1 MKLDQLVSGIV
12 ELQGFTQSQATK
24 QVNQW
29 LTLRNWLIG
38 CYIAEY
44 ELSGEGRAAYGEKV
58 IPAVAKYLK
67 QKGLKGFGT
76 SNLASFIQF
85 FHTYPQIFQTL
96 SGKLD
101 GLSTQSDIFQS
112 LSGKLNL
119 PPKRSAAPTADPSIP
134 AIPIDRLIN
143 STSWSHFVEFIRI
156 DDPIKRAFYELQTMN
171 QAWSVRQLKRALES
185 SLYER
190 TGLSTDKSGVIASFD
205 PGKSLT
211 AAEIVR
217 DPYFLEFL
225 NLPERSSYSES
236 DLEQAII
243 DNLQEFLI
251 EMGEGFC
258 FEARQRRITF
268 GNTHYQIDL
277 VFYHRILKCHV
288 LIDLKIGKFDHG
300 DSGQMNVYL
309 NYFKDHM
316 HTEGDNP
323 PIGIILCAD
332 KDDSLVK
339 YATGGMDQQLFVSQY
354 LIKLPTEEALK
365 ALIQRQTNL

>member
-1 MKLDQLVSGIV
+1 MNLDQLVSGINDLHEFSLAQV
-12 ELQGFTQSQATK
+12 TK
-24 QVNQW
+24 QVNKW
-29 LTLRNWLIG
+29 LTIRNWLVG
-38 CYIAEY
+38 FYLVEY
-44 ELSGEGRAAYGEKV
+44 ELSGEDRAAYGEKI
-58 IPAVAKYLK
+58 IPAVAKSLK
-67 QKGLKGFGT
+67 HAGLKGFGT
-76 SNLASFIQF
+76 SNLASFIQLY
-85 FHTYPQIFQTL
+85 HTYPQIFQTMSGELEALDAHSDIFQTL
-96 SGKLD
+96 SGKLTEPQNHNPSPKE
-101 GLSTQSDIFQS
+101 ST
-112 LSGKLNL
+112 
-119 PPKRSAAPTADPSIP
+119 IP
-134 AIPIDRLIN
+134 VDQLIN

-156 DDPIKRAFYELQTMN
+156 DDPIKRAFYELQTIN

-258 FEARQRRITF
+258 FESRQRRITF
-268 GNTHYQIDL
+268 GNTHYHIDL

-365 ALIQRQTNL
+365 ALIQRQTNI